1 MNRMQALESFG
12 VYVNNVAGSL
22 LGKNEG
28 FYDAS
33 GAPINFATIGA
44 FSLFSL
50 ILMFV
55 VIFANC
61 YGAARL
67 SWCYNTFYGAGEGE
81 KLLYALL
88 CFFYSG
94 IYYPFYAIFL
104 DPVCG
109 RLAQRGSSRK
119 L

>member
-1 MNRMQALESFG
+1 MQALESFG
-12 VYVNNVAGSL
+12 VYVNNVAGAIT
-22 LGKNEG
+22 GKHEG
-28 FYDAS
+28 FFDAS
-33 GAPINFATIGA
+33 GATVVNFAAIGA
-44 FSLFSL
+44 FGLFSL

-88 CFFYSG
+88 CFFYPG
-94 IYYPFYAIFL
+94 IYYPVYGIFL

-109 RLAQRGSSRK
+109 RVAQRGGSKK

>member
-1 MNRMQALESFG
+1 MQALKSFG
-12 VYVNNVAGSL
+12 VYANNLAGSL
-22 LGKNEG
+22 LGKHEG

-33 GAPINFATIGA
+33 NAPINFATVGA
-44 FSLFSL
+44 NALL
-50 ILMFV
+50 ILILVF
-55 VIFANC
+55 IIIIANC

-67 SWCYNTFYGAGEGE
+67 SWCYNTFYGAGEAE
-81 KLLYALL
+81 KLLWALL

-94 IYYPFYAIFL
+94 IYYPFYALFL

-109 RLAQRGSSRK
+109 RVAQRGGSKK